1 MRRRNPYREELRR
14 ILRDEQQA
22 RPGCAL
28 LSTLGVDEDGRA
40 FIHFSCL
47 SHEATWRY
55 YIHVNVDTEL
65 ATSSY
70 SGSEL
75 SSRCPSSRQ
84 AGLPYR
90 PEIPEEDS
98 QAEASLDEPT
108 FSCEELHGGSDE
120 VS

>member
-1 MRRRNPYREELRR
+1 MRRINPYRVAIRR
-14 ILRDEQQA
+14 ILRDEQKA

-65 ATSSY
+65 ATTSY

-75 SSRCPSSRQ
+75 SSRCPSSGQ
-84 AGLPYR
+84 ASLANW
-90 PEIPEEDS
+90 PEVPEEDS
-98 QAEASLDEPT
+98 PTEASEVDT
-108 FSCEELHGGSDE
+108 TDHGEERQ
-120 VS
+120 

>member
-1 MRRRNPYREELRR
+1 MRRVNPYRSAIRR
-14 ILRDEQQA
+14 ILRDEQRA

-55 YIHVNVDTEL
+55 YIHVNVDTSL
-65 ATSSY
+65 AETSY

-75 SSRCPSSRQ
+75 SSRCPSSNQ
-84 AGLPYR
+84 VGLAPWA
-90 PEIPEEDS
+90 EVSEEDS
-98 QAEASLDEPT
+98 AAQAPLEDSLE
-108 FSCEELHGGSDE
+108 SAEE
-120 VS
+120 